1 MKKVL
6 FASLFFICLVSSIQ
20 AQSEFS
26 YKNRFNYGIG
36 TDIVD
41 VPLTENGIL
50 ASNLGIHIGY
60 NVTDRLNARLLFQ
73 GTTLK
78 NDALGTYKNMT
89 GLAVELGY
97 YIHET
102 GDGNFQTEI
111 AGKFYNSFTEFS
123 KLQNYQADLAA
134 RIYFFRTFYIGTG
147 LRYSH
152 SAVNN
157 HLSISSSNQSSLLWL
172 WQLGFQLHIG
182 KSKR

>member
-6 FASLFFICLVSSIQ
+6 FTPLFFICLISSIQ

-26 YKNRFNYGIG
+26 YNKRFSYGIG
-36 TDIVD
+36 TDIID
-41 VPLTENGIL
+41 VPLMENDIL

-60 NVTDRLNARLLFQ
+60 NITDKINAKILFQ

-78 NDALGTYKNMT
+78 NDELGTYRNMT

-97 YIHET
+97 YIQET
-102 GDGNFQTEI
+102 HNKNFQTEI
-111 AGKFYNSFTEFS
+111 AGKFYNSFTGFS
-123 KLQNYQADLAA
+123 KLKNYQADLTA

-147 LRYSH
+147 LRYLH
-152 SAVNN
+152 SDLNN
-157 HLSISSSNQSSLLWL
+157 HLSITSSNQSSLLWL

-182 KSKR
+182 KSNK